1 MILDAEKEFKNYSTQ
16 TYSSKRFFNELYP
29 FSIYWISPQ
38 TEKWDAIVFYSFR
51 LMLTASSLFLDA
63 FVQKY
68 LLTNIDKIS
77 HDNMLRPELH
87 IWVWLHGGKS
97 LMKAIIDYKKGSV
110 AFYEDDKLIYL
121 RVGLSQKQL
130 KMIEKEI
137 ENKGGKR
144 LHQQSDPFVFLG

>member
-1 MILDAEKEFKNYSTQ
+1 
-16 TYSSKRFFNELYP
+16 
-29 FSIYWISPQ
+29 
-38 TEKWDAIVFYSFR
+38 
-51 LMLTASSLFLDA
+51 
-63 FVQKY
+63 
-68 LLTNIDKIS
+68 
-77 HDNMLRPELH
+77 
-87 IWVWLHGGKS
+87 
-97 LMKAIIDYKKGSV
+97 MKAIIDYKKGSV

>member
-1 MILDAEKEFKNYSTQ
+1 MFLLIWL
-16 TYSSKRFFNELYP
+16 
-29 FSIYWISPQ
+29 
-38 TEKWDAIVFYSFR
+38 
-51 LMLTASSLFLDA
+51 SLFLDA